1 MEIALG
7 IVLILSFFALV
18 YYCIKGHNLMVGFF
32 IMTCIWALIALVG
45 NCIVPNEAIS
55 NKYGELGGDVTL
67 WTQSLGVLK
76 NIFQEGPQGYG
87 SSILVN
93 IFFGAFFGRILVET
107 NIAST
112 LIRKVVELGGDK
124 PRIILG
130 LLCIVTSLLFTSM
143 TGIGPVISI
152 AVIIVPILLT
162 LGVSAPVT
170 LFAFMGSIMAGIF
183 ANMTNFAQYIGIFG
197 GADLLSYREYAW
209 LGWTG
214 LVVTLVVVLVI
225 SNLVMSFSKT
235 SHAWAAK
242 SPNQLPKV
250 KMKKGQ
256 PVIMEPV
263 ENMSKIENAP
273 WYSWLSIIL
282 PVLLVITLDFPIIL
296 AFIVSGLYAL
306 ITCRKLNGGFKGI
319 CRKLA
324 KLFGDGAIDVAPMIG
339 FLLCL
344 AMFNNSANFVAPYF
358 KAILGDIIP
367 TAGLALAIVFAI
379 FAPLGFFR
387 GPLNLVGCGAA
398 ILAVLKSTCPN
409 FFDPVTIGGIAD
421 SQLLLSTVTFGF
433 GLFAI
438 TTVAPQHLDVTQ
450 SWVAWGFGYTKVST
464 KDYMKM
470 SIPTGWIVCVIMI
483 FVLYFVSLAN
493 GVF

>member
-18 YYCIKGHNLMVGFF
+18 YYCVKGHNLMVGFF
-32 IMTCIWALIALVG
+32 VMTCIWALIALIG
-45 NCIVPNEAIS
+45 NCIVPNDAITG
-55 NKYGELGGDVTL
+55 KYGALGGSVTL
-67 WTQSLGVLK
+67 WTQSLGVLT

-124 PRIILG
+124 PRVILT
-130 LLCIVTSLLFTSM
+130 LLCVVTALLFTSM

-183 ANMTNFAQYIGIFG
+183 ANITNFAQYIGIFG
-197 GADLLSYREYAW
+197 ASQDVFSYQNYAW

-214 LVVTLVVVLVI
+214 LVVTLVVVLVVA
-225 SNLVMSFSKT
+225 NLVMSFSKT

-242 SPNQLPKV
+242 APNKAPKI
-250 KMKKGQ
+250 KMKNGK
-256 PVIMEPV
+256 PVIVEPV
-263 ENMSKIENAP
+263 ERMSKIENAP
-273 WYSWLSIIL
+273 WYSWISIVL
-282 PVLLVITLDFPIIL
+282 PVLLVITLKFPIIL

-306 ITCRKLNGGFKGI
+306 VTCRKLDGGFKGI

-344 AMFNNSANFVAPYF
+344 AMFNNSATFVAPYF
-358 KAILGDIIP
+358 RAVLGDIIP
-367 TAGLALAIVFAI
+367 KAGLALAIVFAV

-398 ILAVLKSTCPN
+398 ILAVLKSTNPQ
-409 FFDPVTIGGIAD
+409 FFDVNTILAGDPALAI
-421 SQLLLSTVTFGF
+421 STITFGF

-470 SIPTGWIVCVIMI
+470 SIPTGWIVCIIMI
-483 FVLYFVSLAN
+483 AILYFVSLGN
-493 GVF
+493 GIF